1 MRAIRYR
8 KFVRDL
14 SRATLQL
21 CLARL
26 RPFLFPFP
34 NLSLELFEMRSA
46 DVDLVEHRPGLS
58 VVFKHWQCG
67 HVGFLAGEHFKF
79 LPLATRLYLRPISR
93 RSSGDSFNPPNARCD
108 RFLSNDAE

>member
-1 MRAIRYR
+1 MRCR

-34 NLSLELFEMRSA
+34 NISLELFETRRA
-46 DVDLVEHRPGLS
+46 HIDLIEHHAALRLFFRPFS
-58 VVFKHWQCG
+58 RC
-67 HVGFLAGEHFKF
+67 
-79 LPLATRLYLRPISR
+79 ISR
-93 RSSGDSFNPPNARCD
+93 DRFDSPNSRSD
-108 RFLSNDAE
+108 RFLAHNPKWPDLRCRSYMRATAKFHRVAIQLPRLTADL